1 MITPS
6 KTSLAYNRNSFS
18 VLVVCCKGERSNQV
32 RGALKTLG
40 FSQIS
45 AAPSH
50 VTGMDRFKSRPFTH
64 IFFDA
69 NGSDMPALD
78 FVKSVAEL
86 DDKCTMIAISE
97 EPKVDDVF
105 GLLRS
110 GARHFLV
117 TPFAVDSLE
126 EVLMSA
132 SEGPPLSEAVLNA
145 PDRNS
150 ALAGVVLTALCRQT
164 VLMRQAREFA
174 TAARELEFQTQKLM
188 QTVDMARIF
197 CEGSE
202 ENLLSEIVEACI
214 QRANLAAS
222 RLGRTRK
229 RLQSRRIG
237 ADGLEIEGDEEEPA
251 RA

>member
-1 MITPS
+1 MANNGN
-6 KTSLAYNRNSFS
+6 KASLAYNRNSFS
-18 VLVVCCKGERSNQV
+18 VLVVCARGDRSNQV

-40 FSQIS
+40 FTQIS

-69 NGSDMPALD
+69 LSTDMPALE
-78 FVKSVAEL
+78 FVKAVAEI
-86 DDKCTMIAISE
+86 DQNCTMIAISE

-105 GLLRS
+105 GLLRA
-110 GARHFLV
+110 GAKHFLV

-126 EVLMSA
+126 DVLISA
-132 SEGPPLSEAVLNA
+132 SEGPPLSDAVLNA
-145 PDRNS
+145 PDRNT
-150 ALAGVVLTALCRQT
+150 ALAGVVLNALYRQT

-174 TAARELEFQTQKLM
+174 TAARELELQTQKLM
-188 QTVDMARIF
+188 QTIDMARIF

-202 ENLLSEIVEACI
+202 ENLLAEIVEACI

-229 RLQSRRIG
+229 KLQSRRGG
-237 ADGLEIEGDEEEPA
+237 ADGLDGDEEEA
-251 RA
+251 ATA